1 MLKIFQDTHY
11 RFREEIRK
19 LYLETFSQGDAAQHI
34 DPEELD
40 TEIRLTYEEGM
51 MMVAVDDE
59 EEDESKLTG
68 ALFVYPLEYD
78 AGFKPELSDVCDK
91 VHTPYIA
98 ELMVRKNYQGKGAG
112 RRLLMK
118 TLTKLQQ
125 NRFTEVF
132 IRVWNKNL
140 KAMHLYQKAGFQEV
154 GKMLQ
159 TKLFSD
165 RMKKIVMEKV
175 YLRKILLSSKNL

>member
-11 RFREEIRK
+11 KFKDEIRK
-19 LYLETFSQGDAAQHI
+19 LYVETSSQGDAAQHI

-51 MMVAVDDE
+51 MMVAVD
-59 EEDESKLTG
+59 EDEDDEKLTG
-68 ALFVYPLEYD
+68 ALFVYPLQYN
-78 AGFKPELSDVCDK
+78 AGYKPELSDVCDK

-98 ELMVRKNYQGKGAG
+98 ELMVHKNHQGKGTG
-112 RRLLMK
+112 RLLLMK

-140 KAMHLYQKAGFQEV
+140 KAMHLYQKAGFQRV
-154 GKMLQ
+154 GKMFQ

-165 RMKKIVMEKV
+165 KMTKIVMEKV
-175 YLRKILLSSKNL
+175 YLRKIFLSSKDI